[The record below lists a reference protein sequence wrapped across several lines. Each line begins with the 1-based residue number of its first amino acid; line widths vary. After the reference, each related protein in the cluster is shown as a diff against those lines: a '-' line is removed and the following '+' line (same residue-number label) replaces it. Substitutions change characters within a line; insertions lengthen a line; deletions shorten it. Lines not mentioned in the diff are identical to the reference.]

1 MGNNLQLMQLLTEA
15 PAIRVDAR
23 YGVVTEVK
31 LVERWKAIER
41 AAVYF
46 CEAVI
51 IQVPVEKNWK
61 ELTDVQHLQQA
72 LVF

>member
-31 LVERWKAIER
+31 LVER
-41 AAVYF
+41 
-46 CEAVI
+46 
-51 IQVPVEKNWK
+51 
-61 ELTDVQHLQQA
+61 
-72 LVF
+72 